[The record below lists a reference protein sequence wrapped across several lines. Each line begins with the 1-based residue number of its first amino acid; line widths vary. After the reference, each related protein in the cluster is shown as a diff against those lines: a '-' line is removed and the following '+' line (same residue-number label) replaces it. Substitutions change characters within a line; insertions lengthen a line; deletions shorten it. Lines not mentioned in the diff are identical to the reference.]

1 MKKEVRVIKAKVNKR
16 TQRKETIFTLWE
28 FQKEKQKGTVS
39 IFKAKIARNFPNL
52 RREMEILILI
62 GQRTPNRL
70 NTNRATLQ
78 HIIKLSKE
86 KDKVRFLKA
95 GRKRKERS

>member
-1 MKKEVRVIKAKVNKR
+1 MKAKVNKR

-52 RREMEILILI
+52 RREMKIPI
-62 GQRTPNRL
+62 
-70 NTNRATLQ
+70 
-78 HIIKLSKE
+78 
-86 KDKVRFLKA
+86 
-95 GRKRKERS
+95 